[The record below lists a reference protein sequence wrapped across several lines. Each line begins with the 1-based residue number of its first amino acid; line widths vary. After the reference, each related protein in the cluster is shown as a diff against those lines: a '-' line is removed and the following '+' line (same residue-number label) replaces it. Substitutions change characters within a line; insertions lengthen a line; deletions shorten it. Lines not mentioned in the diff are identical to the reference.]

1 MLTFCHSIP
10 GSNAFGINHLQAIDD
25 PRPRYGR
32 SLALLGSVKVIHRL
46 PIAGLLSLV
55 LAATPVLAAPSSS
68 QSHANVDRGVQEL
81 LRSGAAT
88 QQVIITVVPGHR
100 AEMRAAL
107 EKHGDRVKAD
117 HPLLDAL
124 SVELHTADI
133 NELANHP
140 WVTELSLDATVS
152 PSAVT
157 TPKVALSSTSS
168 ATLRETLGLPK
179 VATSTTMT
187 GSSGVGVAIID
198 SGIAPSSDFTG
209 RITGFWDFTRGGIPV
224 DPFDDYGHGTH
235 VAGLIGSSGAAS
247 GYEFQGIAPE
257 VRLVG
262 LKVLDANGQGKTS
275 DVIRAIEFVVANKSK
290 LNVQIINLSLGHPIL
305 APAKHDPLVLAVERA
320 TQAGLIVVTAA
331 GNNGQKKNGDVG
343 YTGITSPG
351 NAPSAITVGA
361 AITNNTVVRGDD
373 TVADFSSRGPSWFDG
388 YAKPNVVAPGYQLAA
403 DTTLTSTLYQLL
415 PSARVKA
422 KNGADLLTLSGTSM
436 STAVTSGVVA
446 LIVDAHNRSGYH
458 RQRALT
464 ANLVKGMLEFSAI
477 PLSGANVLSQ
487 GTGEINAG
495 GAIALASAIDTS
507 DTSGY
512 WVRSSVP
519 GFTVIGGQTAAW
531 SQNIVWS
538 GTVFTGN
545 LLYVSNIVW
554 TSNIVW
560 DANIV
565 WDSSVAFFRA
575 RNIVWDSTAL
585 WAANI
590 VWSDRVIGQMNGDN
604 IVWGSAAGDNIVW
617 GSLNGDNIVWGSF
630 AGDNVVWGTF
640 NGDNIVWGSFNG
652 DNIVWGSFAGDNI
665 VWGSFKANNIV
676 WDAIRPGDTLLAQ
689 PLGGGDDSV
698 SAPVV
703 MNGKIF

>member
-1 MLTFCHSIP
+1 
-10 GSNAFGINHLQAIDD
+10 
-25 PRPRYGR
+25 
-32 SLALLGSVKVIHRL
+32 VKVIHRL
-46 PIAGLLSLV
+46 PIAGLLSLA
-55 LAATPVLAAPSSS
+55 LTGSPVFAAPSSS
-68 QSHANVDRGVQEL
+68 PTHAKVDNGVQAS
-81 LRSGAAT
+81 LRSGVAT

-107 EKHGDRVKAD
+107 EKHGDRIKAD

-124 SVELHTADI
+124 SVELHTSDV
-133 NELANHP
+133 NDLANHP
-140 WVTELSLDATVS
+140 WVLEVSLDALVS
-152 PSAVT
+152 SSAAAA
-157 TPKVALSSTSS
+157 PAKGLSTTSS
-168 ATLRETLGLPK
+168 GTLRETLGLPRI
-179 VATSTTMT
+179 ATSTTLT

-198 SGIAPSSDFTG
+198 SGIAPSSDFNG

-224 DPFDDYGHGTH
+224 APFDDYGHGTH

-247 GYEFQGIAPE
+247 NYEFQGIAPE

-305 APAKHDPLVLAVERA
+305 APASQDPLVQAVERA

-331 GNNGQKKNGDVG
+331 GNNGQKKNGQVG

-373 TVADFSSRGPSWFDG
+373 TVADFSSRGPTWFDG
-388 YAKPNVVAPGYQLAA
+388 IAKPNVVAPGYQLAG
-403 DTTLTSTLYQLL
+403 DTSLSSTLFNLL
-415 PSARVKA
+415 PSGRVKT
-422 KNGADLLTLSGTSM
+422 KNGADFLSLSGTSM
-436 STAVTSGVVA
+436 ATAVTSGVVA
-446 LIVDAHNRSGYH
+446 LVVDAHNKSGFH
-458 RQRALT
+458 RQKPLT

-477 PLSGANVLSQ
+477 PMSGADLLSQ

-507 DTSGY
+507 DNAGY

-519 GFTVIGGQTAAW
+519 GFTIIGGQTAVW
-531 SQNIVWS
+531 SQNIVW
-538 GTVFTGN
+538 GDTVFTGN

-565 WDSSVAFFRA
+565 WDSSVAYVRA
-575 RNIVWDSTAL
+575 SNIVWDSDAV
-585 WAANI
+585 WGANI

-604 IVWGSAAGDNIVW
+604 IVWGSATGDNIVW
-617 GSLNGDNIVWGSF
+617 GSLDGDNIVWGSF
-630 AGDNVVWGTF
+630 AGDNIVWGTF

-652 DNIVWGSFAGDNI
+652 DNIVWGSFNGDNI
-665 VWGSFKANNIV
+665 VWGSFKTNNIV
-676 WDAIRPGDTLLAQ
+676 WDAIGNDMVSAQ
-689 PLGGGDDSV
+689 PIGGAGDSIV

-703 MNGKIF
+703 STGKIF